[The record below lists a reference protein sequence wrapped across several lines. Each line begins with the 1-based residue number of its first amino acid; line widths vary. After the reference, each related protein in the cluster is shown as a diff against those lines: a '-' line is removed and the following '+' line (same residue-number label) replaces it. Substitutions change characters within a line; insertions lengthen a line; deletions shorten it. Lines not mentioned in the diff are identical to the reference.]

1 MAGVRALAE
10 RVRKLE
16 AARIAPRSPIES
28 AYGSFDAFEAQARDA
43 IGAGTLDDKDMPTVL
58 TCLRRWH
65 REGAW
70 GLWRRDRIWE
80 HSG

>member
-16 AARIAPRSPIES
+16 QARIPARSPFEQI
-28 AYGSFDAFEAQARDA
+28 YGSMAAFADHVQTD
-43 IGAGTLDDKDMPTVL
+43 IDAGTLCRRDMPVVIA
-58 TCLRRWH
+58 CIDRWN

-70 GLWRRDRIWE
+70 GAWRRDRIWE

>member
-16 AARIAPRSPIES
+16 AARIAPRSPFEQI
-28 AYGSFDAFEAQARDA
+28 YGSMAAFADHVQTDIEAGKLCRR
-43 IGAGTLDDKDMPTVL
+43 DMPVVIA
-58 TCLRRWH
+58 CIDRWN
-65 REGAW
+65 RDGAW
-70 GLWRRDRIWE
+70 GAWRRDRIWE